1 MEATSR
7 YAKALRATVERDPR
21 SGGCRGAASFNR
33 GCVNRFTWRGRWGG
47 VSAGTGSQTHHSGRR
62 GHGRASEGERGSC

>member
-21 SGGCRGAASFNR
+21 SGGCRGAASFNPIL
-33 GCVNRFTWRGRWGG
+33 
-47 VSAGTGSQTHHSGRR
+47 SAT
-62 GHGRASEGERGSC
+62 A

>member
-21 SGGCRGAASFNR
+21 SGGCRGAASFNPPELIHNM
-33 GCVNRFTWRGRWGG
+33 GDL
-47 VSAGTGSQTHHSGRR
+47 AQD
-62 GHGRASEGERGSC
+62 

>member
-21 SGGCRGAASFNR
+21 SGGCRGAASFNHLQAGQSR
-33 GCVNRFTWRGRWGG
+33 AGG
-47 VSAGTGSQTHHSGRR
+47 NVPRR
-62 GHGRASEGERGSC
+62 RLANPYFAYE